1 MKNNIIYDN
10 EFTNRYLYL
19 LENKELILSLCIDYG
34 IEKEYYRNKIS
45 ECKNLLRKLKDK
57 SSNEYKLVNSSIIE
71 YKVLLKEPKPYLM
84 DNISPKITKMFKE
97 FLLSD
102 ISFDKTNLYKCIERI
117 KNNGISLE
125 RMNRVI
131 EFYKIRREKNM
142 YLRNTDAFP
151 VWKIIDYV
159 RKDSMN
165 NPTALKALDK
175 YYNFDRY
182 FLTGINWDS
191 GYYLEDAEAQ
201 EKNMYLNL
209 YQRPYLCSSSSYD
222 SVIYSFYKNEFE
234 VEPSYL
240 TPKENK
246 DKVEIIKQD
255 DTFESYLANK
265 ENYTSN
271 EKLHAKLILN
281 ERNLDKR
288 IVKSL
293 NK

>member
-34 IEKEYYRNKIS
+34 IEKEYYMNKIK
-45 ECKNLLRKLKDK
+45 ECKTLLRKIKDK
-57 SSNEYKLVNSSIIE
+57 SSNEYKLVNSSIKE

-84 DNISPKITKMFKE
+84 DNISPEITNMFKE
-97 FLLSD
+97 FLFSD
-102 ISFDKTNLYKCIERI
+102 KSFDKTNLYSCIERI

-159 RKDSMN
+159 RKESMN

-182 FLTGINWDS
+182 FLTGINWNS
-191 GYYLEDAEAQ
+191 GYYLDETEAQ

-209 YQRPYLCSSSSYD
+209 YQRPYLCSSSCYD

-240 TPKENK
+240 TLKENK
-246 DKVEIIKQD
+246 DKVEITKQD